1 MAREQWY
8 ARARAVRIEDEIA
21 RRGIKLRGG
30 IERCGPCPKCGG
42 EDRFSINTKKQ
53 VWNCRGCDIGGD
65 VIELVKHL
73 DGLDFNAAGR
83 QLAGESNGNG
93 HVSVAKK
100 TVTTYEYLDE
110 TGAVRFAVDRIQFLD
125 AVKDGKF
132 KKSFR
137 QKRPDPDKPGEWLW
151 NVDGVVKVPYR
162 LPELI
167 EAVAANHPILIV
179 EGETKVDALAAIGVV
194 ATCNA
199 GGAGKWPPEFGQLYL
214 RGANVVLCP
223 DNDEPGFKHIN
234 DVGVSLVG
242 VAACTRVLIL
252 PGLAA
257 KHDVKDWLAAG
268 GTREQLDALLENA
281 PPWVPSEAPSSSGK
295 ERASSS
301 EQQLIDALARLDPL
315 AYDRRRRDAADEL
328 GIRNQT
334 LDDAVNRRR
343 AEREE
348 EDGPPPLFGH
358 WVNEPWPEPV
368 DTAELIVSI
377 ADRIKQHI
385 VLDNEAALAVALWI
399 LFAWSHDA
407 AVHSPILLVTSAE
420 ANSGKTQLLNLCGYL
435 VPRALNCTELSE
447 ATLFRGIEKW
457 RPTLVVDEADVLL
470 VDNEGLRSVIN
481 SGWTRGSG
489 VPRCIGDEKVPH
501 VFPTFGPKI
510 VGLKGRKL
518 PDTTISRSIIVGMKR
533 KKSGERVEHFRSI
546 DDLGLAA
553 LRRRALRW
561 SIDNAPKLA
570 DAHPSMPPGFDNRLG
585 DNWAVLLAIAELA
598 GVGWSEPIQE
608 AAIRMSNTDD
618 SASIGSQL
626 LGDIKK
632 VFDAIAEDRI
642 ASGNLCEELLIHSP
656 DGPWSEWKAGK
667 PITQT
672 QLARALKPFGIASEK
687 IWLPSGDS
695 LRGYMR
701 SQFEDAWERYT

>member
-1 MAREQWY
+1 M
-8 ARARAVRIEDEIA
+8 
-21 RRGIKLRGG
+21 
-30 IERCGPCPKCGG
+30 
-42 EDRFSINTKKQ
+42 
-53 VWNCRGCDIGGD
+53 
-65 VIELVKHL
+65 
-73 DGLDFNAAGR
+73 
-83 QLAGESNGNG
+83 
-93 HVSVAKK
+93 
-100 TVTTYEYLDE
+100 
-110 TGAVRFAVDRIQFLD
+110 
-125 AVKDGKF
+125 
-132 KKSFR
+132 
-137 QKRPDPDKPGEWLW
+137 
-151 NVDGVVKVPYR
+151 
-162 LPELI
+162 
-167 EAVAANHPILIV
+167 
-179 EGETKVDALAAIGVV
+179 
-194 ATCNA
+194 
-199 GGAGKWPPEFGQLYL
+199 
-214 RGANVVLCP
+214 
-223 DNDEPGFKHIN
+223 
-234 DVGVSLVG
+234 
-242 VAACTRVLIL
+242 
-252 PGLAA
+252 
-257 KHDVKDWLAAG
+257 
-268 GTREQLDALLENA
+268 
-281 PPWVPSEAPSSSGK
+281 
-295 ERASSS
+295 
-301 EQQLIDALARLDPL
+301 
-315 AYDRRRRDAADEL
+315 
-328 GIRNQT
+328 
-334 LDDAVNRRR
+334 
-343 AEREE
+343 
-348 EDGPPPLFGH
+348 
-358 WVNEPWPEPV
+358 
-368 DTAELIVSI
+368 
-377 ADRIKQHI
+377 
-385 VLDNEAALAVALWI
+385 
-399 LFAWSHDA
+399 
-407 AVHSPILLVTSAE
+407 
-420 ANSGKTQLLNLCGYL
+420 
-435 VPRALNCTELSE
+435 PRALNCTELSE

-598 GVGWSEPIQE
+598 GVGWSERIQE

-618 SASIGSQL
+618 SASIGSRL

-695 LRGYMR
+695 SAAICALSSKTLGSGTLETLSLFSSHFSRCTL
-701 SQFEDAWERYT
+701 SSTP